1 MNNKGVTSM
10 IFGLVGFFI
19 LILVIVT
26 LLPYHYG
33 VEITGD
39 VLNWSA
45 LNASK
50 TFSQGHEN
58 IIVDV
63 TYRFVDF
70 IGYSAFEIAK
80 ASVELGKERPDIFNP
95 VVLLYLLI
103 FSLSAP
109 IAVALL
115 KLVVIIVI
123 LIREFIQSRKEK
135 RLLKNEQQT
144 SKSTRRKK

>member
-1 MNNKGVTSM
+1 MNNKGFTSM

-33 VEITGD
+33 REIPGD

-50 TFSQGHEN
+50 IFSQGHEN

-70 IGYSAFEIAK
+70 IGYSGFEIAK

-95 VVLLYLLI
+95 IVLLYLLI
-103 FSLSAP
+103 VSLLAP
-109 IAVALL
+109 IAVALF
-115 KLVVIIVI
+115 KLVVIVII
-123 LIREFIQSRKEK
+123 LIKEFIQSRKEK
-135 RLLKNEQQT
+135 RLLKNEQET